1 MEGEASVL
9 SALKKAVLAFFRH
22 DVVLHRDD
30 EGVHLCFEDRK
41 NVQPRPPT
49 RAQRAAQKDRAE
61 LERSRQALAALLDVD
76 ATLRSGL
83 RQLAFVEYALE
94 KKGWRGLHK
103 IPLDVLQ
110 KALEQLEQMVQNW
123 SDEGLACLR
132 SKMAVAVIDREH
144 MDPNKEPE
152 AYKTAALLENPP
164 TLAARAISAA
174 KAAPA
179 KAESGIEVSQVDDGD
194 ALLAAYA
201 ALGLPAEAEP
211 SDVELH
217 GELDSPSAKALV
229 REARRGAVPQ
239 RQALQ
244 G

>member
-1 MEGEASVL
+1 MEGEASVI

-22 DVVLHRDD
+22 DVVLQRDE
-30 EGVHLCFEDRK
+30 EGVHLLFEDRK
-41 NVQPRPPT
+41 NAVPRPPT
-49 RAQRAAQKDRAE
+49 RAQRAAQKERAE
-61 LERSRQALAALLDVD
+61 LDRSRAALAALLDVD

-83 RQLAFVEYALE
+83 RQLAFVEHALE

-144 MDPNKEPE
+144 MDPSKEPE

-164 TLAARAISAA
+164 TVAARAIHAA
-174 KAAPA
+174 KAAASDTP
-179 KAESGIEVSQVDDGD
+179 EGVEVSQVDDAD

-201 ALGLPAEAEP
+201 ALGVQAEETP
-211 SDVELH
+211 SAVEMH

-229 REARRGAVPQ
+229 REARRGAAP

>member
-1 MEGEASVL
+1 ML
-9 SALKKAVLAFFRH
+9 SALRKAMVAFFRH
-22 DVVLHRDD
+22 DVVLQRDD
-30 EGVHLCFEDRK
+30 EGVHIFFEDRE
-41 NVQPRPPT
+41 NAVPRPPT
-49 RAQRAAQKDRAE
+49 RAQRAAKKDQATLESARAG
-61 LERSRQALAALLDVD
+61 LAALLDED

-103 IPLDVLQ
+103 IPLETLQ
-110 KALEQLEQMVQNW
+110 KALEQLESMVQNW

-152 AYKTAALLENPP
+152 AYRTAAVLDSPP
-164 TLAARAISAA
+164 TVAA
-174 KAAPA
+174 KAIRAA
-179 KAESGIEVSQVDDGD
+179 KATAGVEVTELSEGVGSPADDAQ

-201 ALGLPAEAEP
+201 ALGLQAEEPPAG
-211 SDVELH
+211 SVELQ
-217 GELDSPSAKALV
+217 GELDSPSAKALA
-229 REARRGAVPQ
+229 REARRAPP
-239 RQALQ
+239 REALQ

>member
-1 MEGEASVL
+1 ML
-9 SALKKAVLAFFRH
+9 SALKKALVAFFRH
-22 DVVLHRDD
+22 DVVLQRDD
-30 EGVHLCFEDRK
+30 EGVHVFFEDRA
-41 NVQPRPPT
+41 NAVPRPPT
-49 RAQRAAQKDRAE
+49 RAQRAAQKEQAT
-61 LERSRQALAALLDVD
+61 LERARAALAALLDED

-83 RQLAFVEYALE
+83 RQLAFVEHALE

-110 KALEQLEQMVQNW
+110 KALEQLESMVQNW

-144 MDPNKEPE
+144 MDPNKEPD
-152 AYKTAALLENPP
+152 AYRTAAVLDSPP
-164 TLAARAISAA
+164 TAAA
-174 KAAPA
+174 KAIRAAMAAATEEPA
-179 KAESGIEVSQVDDGD
+179 GVEVSQVDDAQ

-201 ALGLPAEAEP
+201 ALGVQAEEPAGAP
-211 SDVELH
+211 VELH
-217 GELDSPSAKALV
+217 GELDSPSAKALA
-229 REARRGAVPQ
+229 REARRVPP

>member
-22 DVVLHRDD
+22 DVVLQRDD
-30 EGVHLCFEDRK
+30 EGVHLYFEDPKRS
-41 NVQPRPPT
+41 QPRPPT
-49 RAQRAAQKDRAE
+49 RAQRAAQKDQAE
-61 LERSRQALAALLDVD
+61 LDRSRAALAALLDVD

-152 AYKTAALLENPP
+152 AYRTAALLESPP
-164 TLAARAISAA
+164 TLAAKAIQAA
-174 KAAPA
+174 KATASDGKP
-179 KAESGIEVSQVDDGD
+179 GVEVSQIDDGQ

-201 ALGLPAEAEP
+201 ALGLQTEESPPA
-211 SDVELH
+211 VELH

-229 REARRGAVPQ
+229 REARRGAP